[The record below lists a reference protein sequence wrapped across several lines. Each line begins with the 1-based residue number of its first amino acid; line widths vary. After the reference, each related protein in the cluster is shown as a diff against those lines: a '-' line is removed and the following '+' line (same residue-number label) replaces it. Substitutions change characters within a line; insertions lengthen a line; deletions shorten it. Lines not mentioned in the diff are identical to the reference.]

1 MAQKQAKDYLR
12 QALLIGL
19 GVMDL
24 TATKAGEIVKA
35 VKKDMNKEESK
46 KAVNDFMASFEKNRA
61 QIGKTIKEQLK
72 KAVKELGL
80 VTRDELKNYK
90 SKK

>member
-1 MAQKQAKDYLR
+1 MASKQAKDYLK
-12 QALLIGL
+12 QALLLGL

-24 TATKAGEIVKA
+24 TTTKAGEVVKA

-46 KAVNDFMASFEKNRA
+46 KAVDDFMKMFEKNRGE
-61 QIGKTIKEQLK
+61 ISKKLKEQLK
-72 KAVKELGL
+72 KVAKELGL

-90 SKK
+90 AKK